1 MKTTNFK
8 RSMTAFA
15 VATLIA
21 ITPIYLLA
29 QRGPGYG
36 NTGKNNLEYGQGRGD
51 CTANIPNLT
60 EDQEGKIKKLK
71 TTHMK
76 EMQKYERCMAKIQQS
91 QFVDIQRR
99 QEKFVEEVGPLCKS
113 GNRGK
118 AQKLA
123 IQFGKDMSKH
133 PAIVEITKCSKL
145 LTSTMAKDEL
155 DDMDFNYESS
165 DVHVCDEI
173 DEMQQ

>member
-1 MKTTNFK
+1 MKIIT
-8 RSMTAFA
+8 
-15 VATLIA
+15 A
-21 ITPIYLLA
+21 ITMLLLSVSAYA
-29 QRGPGYG
+29 QFPYQM
-36 NTGKNNLEYGQGRGD
+36 NDPAMQKFME
-51 CTANIPNLT
+51 
-60 EDQEGKIKKLK
+60 
-71 TTHMK
+71 